1 MSSNNGNM
9 PINLTSKNQQMC
21 SVTCNYTYNYT
32 LSDLVATTYDNYIQ
46 LSYNSPNSK
55 IEYQDENYQVN
66 EVRLYAPSL
75 NKYYGKQYDGEI
87 IIHHTSSD
95 KNLIICIPIEKS
107 DKSSSS
113 SQLLHGIIPFLGQKN
128 QPTSIN
134 VSNYTL
140 NSFIPKGS
148 YFIYNNA
155 NLLYPPYNGSYNY
168 LLFDTTQ
175 SLYNN
180 GNNPITIENKV
191 ININTSDYNRLIK
204 LIKPI
209 NKLSI
214 KPLNNNNLYYN
225 IQGTFKGGNGTI
237 DDDIYIDCRP
247 TSIDGMPLSK
257 ISYSDIPSNRI
268 NNNLLNS
275 NISTSAFNTLN
286 NNTSLT
292 NANTPLTNNN
302 NNIPPNKNNDLL
314 LGSLIAG
321 GIGLSGL
328 IIGGIILTMSLTSKK
343 K

>member
-9 PINLTSKNQQMC
+9 PINLTSKNHQSC

-32 LSDLVATTYDNYIQ
+32 ISDLVATTYDNYIQ

-66 EVRLYAPSL
+66 DVRLYAPSL
-75 NKYYGKQYDGEI
+75 NKYYGKQYDAEL

-95 KNLIICIPIEKS
+95 KNLIICIPIEKN

-148 YFIYNNA
+148 YFIYNDA

-168 LLFDTTQ
+168 LLFDTT
-175 SLYNN
+175 SSTYNN
-180 GNNPITIENKV
+180 GNNNITIENKV
-191 ININTSDYNRLIK
+191 ININSNDYNRLIK

-214 KPLNNNNLYYN
+214 KSINNNNLYYN
-225 IQGTFKGGNGTI
+225 VQGTFKGGNGTI

-247 TSIDGMPLSK
+247 TSIDGMPLSNF
-257 ISYSDIPSNRI
+257 SYSDIPSNSI
-268 NNNLLNS
+268 ITNNNNL
-275 NISTSAFNTLN
+275 IGSTLTSSSAFNSLNNNISSNDTPLN
-286 NNTSLT
+286 NNTSS
-292 NANTPLTNNN
+292 
-302 NNIPPNKNNDLL
+302 NKNNDLL